1 MIVRLFS
8 ASLQHVSIMPATYNG
23 LDLECIYPDNWQL
36 KEEIIDGEV
45 AGFTIES
52 PDAAFFSLLRYP
64 WTCAPREVLEEAL
77 PAMQSEYEQLE
88 ANEFDADLGIADSR
102 GLEVN
107 FYCLD
112 FLVTAQLIAF
122 TIRPYTYLV
131 QTQAED
137 RTFEQLTLVFRAMLT
152 TVLKSLGHELKQ
164 HL

>member
-1 MIVRLFS
+1 
-8 ASLQHVSIMPATYNG
+8 MPATYHG
-23 LDLECIYPDNWQL
+23 LDLECFYPDNWHL
-36 KEEIIDGEV
+36 REETIDNET

-64 WTCAPREVLEEAL
+64 WTCAPRAVLEEAL

-88 ANEFDADLGIADSR
+88 SSDFDPQIDIDDSR

-122 TIRPYTYLV
+122 TVRPYTYLV

-137 RTFEQLTLVFRAMLT
+137 RSFDRLRLVFRAMLV
-152 TVLKSLGHELKQ
+152 TVLKSLGREVKTAL
-164 HL
+164 